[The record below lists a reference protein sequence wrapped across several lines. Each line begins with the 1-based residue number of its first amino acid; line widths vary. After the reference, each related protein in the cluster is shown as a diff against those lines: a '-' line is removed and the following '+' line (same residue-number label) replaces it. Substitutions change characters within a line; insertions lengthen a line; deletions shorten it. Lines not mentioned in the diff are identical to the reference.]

1 MTDGSGPGDQR
12 ARPDSDRPDPRGISQ
27 RLARRIEAGRSS
39 RRRSLRL
46 LVVCVMSVATLLI
59 SGSAWALT
67 SYVSSSLG
75 RVNAGTSGTPASGPV
90 NILVAGV
97 DTRGGL
103 TRQQEIELHVGN
115 SISENS
121 DVLMLVHIPA
131 NHATVQVVSI
141 PRDSWVDI
149 PGRGMNKINAAVG
162 FGGPPLMV
170 RTVEKAT
177 GLTINDYVEVD
188 FLGFVKVIDALG
200 GVNICLPY
208 AVDDSYSGLHM
219 SAGEHHVD
227 GVTALEFARD
237 RHSFALSDIARISDQ
252 QQLLS
257 SLFTEIT
264 RAGVLAD
271 PFRLQRVL
279 SAVAGAITVDSGFNL
294 LALADQL
301 RGLRPSDITFTT
313 VPLSSI
319 DYRTPTGESAVL
331 WDKPAADLLFTRL
344 RNDTGIASASG
355 SGSHRATRHS
365 SKRQGKS
372 RPSAADR
379 TRAARAKVSVDVY
392 NGTMITGLSKR
403 TGHELAEIGF
413 RLNRAGLNWTKHDV
427 ARTLIEY
434 PPGAAAQARLVRAAL
449 PGAAIRSVRGLK
461 LIKIVLG
468 SRDHAVRGVPA
479 TAKPKQAST
488 AGEIPTTGQQK
499 TAAQDACR

>member
-1 MTDGSGPGDQR
+1 M
-12 ARPDSDRPDPRGISQ
+12 RPDPSRISQ
-27 RLARRIEAGRSS
+27 RLAGQIEAGRPA
-39 RRRSLRL
+39 RRRRVRL
-46 LVVCVMSVATLLI
+46 LVVSLLSALTLLV

-75 RVNAGTSGTPASGPV
+75 RINAGTSGTPSSGPV

-121 DVLMLVHIPA
+121 DTLMLVHIPA
-131 NHATVQVVSI
+131 NHARVEVVSI

-170 RTVEKAT
+170 RTVEQAT
-177 GLTINDYVEVD
+177 GLVINDYVEIN

-237 RHSFALSDIARISDQ
+237 RHSFALSDITRISDQ

-257 SLFTEIT
+257 SAFTEMLQ
-264 RAGVLAD
+264 AGVLAD
-271 PFRLQRVL
+271 PFRLQHVL
-279 SAVAGAITVDSGFNL
+279 SAVASSVTVDSGFDL
-294 LALADQL
+294 VALADEL
-301 RGLRPSDITFTT
+301 RGLRPADVTFTT
-313 VPLSSI
+313 VPLASI
-319 DYRTPTGESAVL
+319 NYTTPAGASAVL
-331 WDKPAADLLFTRL
+331 WDKPAADALFARL
-344 RNDTGIASASG
+344 RADKGIPAHHSG
-355 SGSHRATRHS
+355 SDHRVTRH
-365 SKRQGKS
+365 RGKA
-372 RPSAADR
+372 RHDSANPALIK
-379 TRAARAKVSVDVY
+379 AARSRVSIDVY
-392 NGTMITGLSKR
+392 NGTMITGLSAR
-403 TGHELAEIGF
+403 TGRELAKLGF
-413 RLNRAGLNWTKHDV
+413 HLDRATLNWANHDV

-434 PPGAAAQARLVRAAL
+434 PPGDLAAAQLLRAVL
-449 PGAAIRSVRGLK
+449 PGAAIRASNGLK
-461 LIKIVLG
+461 LVKIVLG
-468 SRDHAVRGVPA
+468 GSGHSVTGAAPASHVPTRSA
-479 TAKPKQAST
+479 STST
-488 AGEIPTTGQQK
+488 AGAIPTTGRQK
-499 TAAQDACR
+499 TAAQDACH

>member
-1 MTDGSGPGDQR
+1 M
-12 ARPDSDRPDPRGISQ
+12 RPDPGRISE
-27 RLARRIEAGRSS
+27 RLAGQIEAGRPA
-39 RRRSLRL
+39 RRRRVRL
-46 LVVCVMSVATLLI
+46 LLVSVLSALTLLV

-90 NILVAGV
+90 NIILAGV

-121 DVLMLVHIPA
+121 DTLMLVHIPA
-131 NHATVQVVSI
+131 NHARVEVVSI

-177 GLTINDYVEVD
+177 GLTINDYVEVN
-188 FLGFVKVIDALG
+188 FLGFVKVINALG

-237 RHSFALSDIARISDQ
+237 RHSFALSDITRISDQ

-257 SLFTEIT
+257 SLFTEMLQ
-264 RAGVLAD
+264 AGVLAD
-271 PFRLQRVL
+271 PFRLQHVL
-279 SAVAGAITVDSGFNL
+279 SAVASSVTVDSGFNL
-294 LALADQL
+294 TALADQL
-301 RGLRPSDITFTT
+301 RGLRPSDVTFTT
-313 VPLSSI
+313 VPLASI
-319 DYRTPTGESAVL
+319 NYTTPSGASAVL
-331 WDKPAADLLFTRL
+331 WDKPAADALFARL
-344 RNDTGIASASG
+344 RSDQGIPAHRSHSDHQRTASR
-355 SGSHRATRHS
+355 SHAKHS
-365 SKRQGKS
+365 LS
-372 RPSAADR
+372 SAAQVK
-379 TRAARAKVSVDVY
+379 AARARVSIDVY
-392 NGTMITGLSKR
+392 NGTMITGLSAR
-403 TGHELAEIGF
+403 TGRELAKLGF
-413 RLNRAGLNWTKHDV
+413 HLHRATLNWANHDV

-434 PPGAAAQARLVRAAL
+434 PTGDVAAAQLLRAVL
-449 PGAAIRSVRGLK
+449 PGAAIRASSGLK
-461 LIKIVLG
+461 LVKIVLG
-468 SRDHAVRGVPA
+468 GSGHAVAGTAPA
-479 TAKPKQAST
+479 GHAPARSAST
-488 AGEIPTTGQQK
+488 STVGAIPTTGRQK

>member
-1 MTDGSGPGDQR
+1 MTDGGGL
-12 ARPDSDRPDPRGISQ
+12 G
-27 RLARRIEAGRSS
+27 EAGRTA
-39 RRRSLRL
+39 RRRRLRL
-46 LVVCVMSVATLLI
+46 IVVSAMSVATLLI
-59 SGSAWALT
+59 TGAGWAVT
-67 SYVSSSLG
+67 SYVSSSLH
-75 RVNAGTSGTPASGPV
+75 RVNAGTSGTPSSGPV

-131 NHATVQVVSI
+131 NHSSIQVVSI

-162 FGGPPLMV
+162 FGGPSLMV

-227 GVTALEFARD
+227 GITALEFARD
-237 RHSFALSDIARISDQ
+237 RHSFALSDITRISDQ

-257 SLFTEIT
+257 SLFTEIA
-264 RAGVLAD
+264 RAGVLAN

-313 VPLSSI
+313 VPLASI

-331 WDKPAADLLFTRL
+331 WDKAAADVLFTRL
-344 RNDTGIASASG
+344 RNDTGITSASG
-355 SGSHRATRHS
+355 SGGHRGS
-365 SKRQGKS
+365 SKRR
-372 RPSAADR
+372 RPTAAAR
-379 TRAARAKVSVDVY
+379 TRSARAKVSVNVY
-392 NGTMITGLSKR
+392 NGTMITGLAKR
-403 TGHELAEIGF
+403 TGAELSELGF
-413 RLNRAGLNWTKHDV
+413 AAKRALNWSRHDV

-434 PPGAAAQARLVRAAL
+434 PPGQFAQAALVRSVL
-449 PGAAIRSVRGLK
+449 PGATIRAVRGLT
-461 LIKIVLG
+461 LIKVVLG
-468 SRDHAVRGVPA
+468 TSGHLVHGGTA
-479 TAKPKQAST
+479 TAKPKQTST
-488 AGEIPTTGQQK
+488 AGEIPTTGQSR
-499 TAAQDACR
+499 TAAQAACH